1 MKKLSLTLLA
11 ILATTSFA
19 GVVEPATPAKAS
31 ILEQAA
37 DNHPGADVVRKKKKK
52 RTKKARKG
60 RKHRAAPQQEEQQF
74 DAPLPPTGQPGVPG
88 GQGGFQPQGGPQNPP
103 IQGIPD
109 SVPRPNN
116 PNLPSPPP
124 PPSM

>member
-19 GVVEPATPAKAS
+19 SVTEQAAPAKPS

-37 DNHPGADVVRKKKKK
+37 NNHPGADVVRKKKK
-52 RTKKARKG
+52 RVRKG
-60 RKHRAAPQQEEQQF
+60 KKRRAPRQEEDQF
-74 DAPLPPTGQPGVPG
+74 DAPAAPQGGAPMGG
-88 GQGGFQPQGGPQNPP
+88 GQGGGFQPQGGPQNPP
-103 IQGIPD
+103 VQGIPD
-109 SVPRPNN
+109 SAPRPNN
-116 PNLPSPPP
+116 PGIPSAPP